1 MSTPYHAR
9 TPLERW
15 IPAILLIAG
24 SLLFLVGGSRHP
36 HIANDPSGNPLG
48 SDEFWRHFAQLILER
63 PTWSRFHTLI
73 LCGPVLWALGAIG
86 IVRNLPRHL
95 TLVGE
100 IGRTALIVGATLWAL
115 EFVLDGYTGVQ
126 LATAIRT
133 AGPASDASA
142 IAMFSANA
150 FTMARLGMVSLDLF
164 GLAILLFGTATTI
177 ANRARGIQALV
188 AMLGV
193 PLGVWPIVETLRGN
207 FWPGPF
213 TNPLW
218 TPLAIALGLWF
229 LVIGTTL
236 VARDPEMGH

>member
-1 MSTPYHAR
+1 MSTAYDPR

-48 SDEFWRHFAQLILER
+48 SDEFWRHFAALILER

-86 IVRNLPRHL
+86 IVRTLPRHL
-95 TLVGE
+95 TLLGE
-100 IGRTALIVGATLWAL
+100 IGRAALLVGATLWAL

-126 LATAIRT
+126 LATAVRT
-133 AGPASDASA
+133 AGPAADASA

-164 GLAILLFGTATTI
+164 GLAILLFGI
-177 ANRARGIQALV
+177 ASASELRARRFRALV
-188 AMLGV
+188 AILGV
-193 PLGVWPIVETLRGN
+193 PLGIWPIIASLRGN

-236 VARDPEMGH
+236 LAREREMGQ